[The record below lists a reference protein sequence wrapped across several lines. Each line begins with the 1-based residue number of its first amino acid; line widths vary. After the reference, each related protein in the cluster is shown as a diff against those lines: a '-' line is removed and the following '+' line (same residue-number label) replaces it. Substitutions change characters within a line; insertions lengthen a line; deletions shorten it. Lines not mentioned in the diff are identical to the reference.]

1 MVKKNAC
8 IFISGNGT
16 NLKNLI
22 IRSREY
28 TFPIKIKLV
37 VCNKKN
43 APGILYAKKN
53 SIPLL
58 LINTKKRNFENLIL
72 NNLKKHKISIICLAG
87 YMKVL
92 SSYFLNNFRKM
103 IINIHPSLLPKFKG
117 LNTFSR
123 VIEKKEKKTGC
134 TVHFVDKNLDSGKII
149 TQKSFYLETGDDIE
163 ILKKKTNKLEY
174 LAYSNALVKIFRN
187 L

>member
-1 MVKKNAC
+1 MH
-8 IFISGNGT
+8 FYFRNGT

-123 VIEKKEKKTGC
+123 VIEKKGKKNRLHC
-134 TVHFVDKNLDSGKII
+134 SFCR
-149 TQKSFYLETGDDIE
+149 QKP
-163 ILKKKTNKLEY
+163 
-174 LAYSNALVKIFRN
+174 
-187 L
+187 